1 MPDTANFT
9 TSLYL
14 FLSATVLLTFVA
26 GIPCSCPMLTVYFP
40 ASEFDFIYKV
50 GTVLF
55 LLSSSFNFTNMG
67 TDFVAKI
74 TEVRHKI
81 NKEVV

>member
-1 MPDTANFT
+1 MF
-9 TSLYL
+9 
-14 FLSATVLLTFVA
+14 
-26 GIPCSCPMLTVYFP
+26 TVYFP

-50 GTVLF
+50 ETV